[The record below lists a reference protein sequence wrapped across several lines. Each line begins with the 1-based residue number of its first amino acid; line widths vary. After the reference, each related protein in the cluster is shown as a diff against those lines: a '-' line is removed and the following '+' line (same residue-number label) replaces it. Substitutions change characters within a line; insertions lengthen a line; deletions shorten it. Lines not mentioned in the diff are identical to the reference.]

1 MQRPDAGDQVRQGRQ
16 VSFVISDGI
25 VARLMPDLRYQSMRE
40 VQLDLS
46 RAHLAAGKGHVRQER
61 RDSGRPRR
69 LAESGAAGQR
79 ARRRRRRARRQ
90 PGRRART

>member
-1 MQRPDAGDQVRQGRQ
+1 MRQGRQ

-46 RAHLAAGKGHVRQER
+46 RAHLQLGKVDVR
-61 RDSGRPRR
+61 
-69 LAESGAAGQR
+69 
-79 ARRRRRRARRQ
+79 
-90 PGRRART
+90 